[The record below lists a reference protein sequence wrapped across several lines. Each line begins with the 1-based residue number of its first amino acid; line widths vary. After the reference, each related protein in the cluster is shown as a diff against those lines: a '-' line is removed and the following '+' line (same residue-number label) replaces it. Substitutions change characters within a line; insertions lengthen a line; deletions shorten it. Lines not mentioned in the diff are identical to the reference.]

1 MQLKIQIM
9 AKDNEV
15 KADKSI
21 GAVENSL
28 GKAEHFVEQNQKII
42 MIVVG
47 AIAVVIL
54 GYFGFKKLYLAP
66 KEKEAQGAMFMAEK
80 YFEKDS
86 LKLALNGDGT
96 NPGFLDIISDYGMT
110 KSKNLAHYYAGL
122 CYLKQGQFQDAVDQL
137 KDFSGDDQI
146 VSSMAKGALGDAYM
160 ELGDNDNALKY
171 YLKATDNSKNQFS
184 TPMYLMKAGWTYEL
198 MGNYAEALK
207 VYERIQKEYYQS
219 FEAREIEKYIARAK
233 GMIAQK

>member
-1 MQLKIQIM
+1 
-9 AKDNEV
+9 
-15 KADKSI
+15 
-21 GAVENSL
+21 
-28 GKAEHFVEQNQKII
+28 
-42 MIVVG
+42 
-47 AIAVVIL
+47 
-54 GYFGFKKLYLAP
+54 
-66 KEKEAQGAMFMAEK
+66 
-80 YFEKDS
+80 
-86 LKLALNGDGT
+86 
-96 NPGFLDIISDYGMT
+96 MT

-171 YLKATDNSKNQFS
+171 YLKAADNSKNQFS

-233 GMIAQK
+233 GMTAQK

>member
-1 MQLKIQIM
+1 M
-9 AKDNEV
+9 AKDKEV
-15 KADKSI
+15 KAEKSI
-21 GAVENSL
+21 GAVEHTLSN
-28 GKAEHFVEQNQKII
+28 AEHFVEKNQKVI

-47 AIAVVIL
+47 AIALVIL

-66 KEKEAQGAMFMAEK
+66 KEKEAQGAMFNAEK

-86 LKLALNGDGT
+86 LNLALNGDGT

-110 KSKNLAHYYAGL
+110 KSADLAHYYAGL
-122 CYLKQGQFQDAVDQL
+122 CLLKQGKFQDAIDQL
-137 KDFSGDDQI
+137 KDFGGDDQI
-146 VSSMAKGALGDAYM
+146 VSSMSKGAIGDAYM
-160 ELGDNDNALKY
+160 ELSDNDKALDY
-171 YLKATDNSKNQFS
+171 YIKAANNNKNQFS
-184 TPMYLMKAGWTYEL
+184 TPMFLMKAGWTYEI

-233 GMIAQK
+233 GMLAQK